1 MKYMVDLVILTDSRY
16 VAPKKTG
23 AYVENVLLE
32 DRLVQE
38 ALNAE
43 GLRVARRSWD
53 DPDFDWSTTRY
64 ALFRSTWDYFERFG
78 EFSDWFEKA
87 AQQTQFINSG
97 DLIRWNMDKHYLQS
111 LSRAGINVP
120 GTLFVEKGS
129 ATTLADAHGL
139 AIRQK
144 GFQNP
149 EFVLKPCVSGGGGH
163 TYRIALAE
171 IPQREALFAEL
182 IASEAMMLQEFQEN
196 IVSQGEYS
204 LMVFEGIYSHA
215 VLKKAKEGDFRVQD
229 NHGGTVH
236 PHTAT
241 AEQIAMAEKVVRA
254 APELPLYARVDIFR
268 DNGGHWALAELE
280 IFEPELWFRMQPGA
294 ARAMAKAI
302 VKRFFA

>member
-1 MKYMVDLVILTDSRY
+1 FPKKGSRPYEEGLLTYANSTGDQRATLFWGDAPDRPRRQGVPWIGKRGPQWEQKKMKYMVDLVILTDSRY

-196 IVSQGEYS
+196 
-204 LMVFEGIYSHA
+204 
-215 VLKKAKEGDFRVQD
+215 
-229 NHGGTVH
+229 
-236 PHTAT
+236 
-241 AEQIAMAEKVVRA
+241 
-254 APELPLYARVDIFR
+254 
-268 DNGGHWALAELE
+268 
-280 IFEPELWFRMQPGA
+280 
-294 ARAMAKAI
+294 
-302 VKRFFA
+302 